1 MAEKKTNKNAEVA
14 EEVVETKVETE
25 ATEAEPTKAPEAKP
39 TRPTKQYVEIRIP
52 RDPLGKSDS
61 IFVGVNFKNY
71 ILKRGT
77 TVRVPIE
84 VAEVLKNSELAED
97 AAIAF
102 AQAKEEEY
110 FEKSKNHA

>member
-1 MAEKKTNKNAEVA
+1 MAERKTNKSADVA
-14 EEVVETKVETE
+14 ENDVEVKEEETE
-25 ATEAEPTKAPEAKP
+25 KAVAEPKPSRP
-39 TRPTKQYVEIRIP
+39 TREMVTIRIP

-77 TVRVPIE
+77 TVRVPVE
-84 VAEVLKNSELAED
+84 VAEVLRNSENAED
-97 AAIAF
+97 AAVAF